1 MKNKVS
7 RVQFALSKI
16 TTEQFAILEN
26 AFAPKKDIK
35 INTNIRF
42 GADENKNMV
51 ACFTAFSFETEQ
63 KAFLKI
69 EAGCHFLV
77 IRESWNSMYDSE
89 QQILKLPKGFLTHL
103 AVLTVG
109 ATRGI
114 LHSKTEGTDYNKFVL
129 PTINLGEMIKED
141 AEFKFSV
148 KQESIT

>member
-7 RVQFALSKI
+7 RVQFAISKI

-26 AFAPKKDIK
+26 AFAPGKDIK

-51 ACFTAFSFETEQ
+51 ACFTSFSFEIEQ

-77 IRESWNSMYDSE
+77 TRDSWNSLYGSE

-109 ATRGI
+109 TTRGI
-114 LHSKTEGTDYNKFVL
+114 LHSKTEGTDFNKFVL
-129 PTINLGEMIKED
+129 PTINIAEMIKED
-141 AEFKFSV
+141 AEFTFSD
-148 KQESIT
+148 KQE